1 VDSLF
6 YPTSVVVIGVS
17 ENPDNLARNIV
28 QNLFEFQFRGE
39 IHLVGSRE
47 GILCGEKIH
56 TSLDELPD
64 GIGVAVIL
72 TPAPTVPELLE
83 SCGRKKILWAIIES
97 GGFSEYSGE
106 GKKLERRVHQVA
118 KKWGIRLCGPN
129 GIGVI
134 NVENGFVVPFVSMKR
149 EAVRKGTV
157 SILAQSGGVSFI
169 YFNHLASANVGIAK
183 LVSMG
188 NKLDLDEIDYLRYLI
203 QDSQT
208 EIIGLYLESLGKGKD
223 LLDLARSTS
232 KPIILHKANTG
243 EGSRHI
249 ARLHTAAL
257 ANDDRVVDAASEQ
270 AGIIRAR
277 DFRSFVNAVK
287 IFSLPPMKGRNLV
300 IVSRSGGIA
309 IVAADS
315 AERYRFRLLPLSKQF
330 EDRVHSYFRAKVIKP
345 TNPIDLGDL
354 FDFDLYTKILDQV
367 LSIKAVDGVLFQHGA
382 TIVEREPSR
391 GLIAAVKE
399 LSFRYHK
406 PVALCYITEEEE
418 LALVKR
424 TIDYPIFTEPED
436 ALSALA
442 VSMDHYRKQKRSR
455 EKAPYFKADK
465 ERVKLLLQEAR
476 SRKRGLLLP
485 EAFEVLTA
493 YGIPVARYRVAYRKD
508 DLKKA
513 VEGVGRPFALKVI
526 SPDISHKSDVG
537 GVFLDVRD
545 LSRAEAAFA
554 RIKKLCS
561 GMSSGL
567 LVQKMISDG
576 KEVILG
582 AKRDPSFG
590 PVVLFGLGGIYT
602 EILQETSLRVAPITR
617 SEAKEMILETKAS
630 RILSGIRGEGP
641 LDLSALVDSL
651 LRLSQ
656 LMIDFPEIEGVDI
669 NPIKVLEK
677 GAVAVD
683 ARIQVNNSYV

>member
-1 VDSLF
+1 VDHLF

-28 QNLFEFQFRGE
+28 QNLFEFQFGGE

-56 TSLDELPD
+56 TSLSELAD

-72 TPAPTVPELLE
+72 TPALTVPELLE
-83 SCGRKKILWAIIES
+83 SCGRKKIPWAIIES
-97 GGFSEYSGE
+97 GGFSEYSAE

-134 NVENGFVVPFVSMKR
+134 NVENGFVVPFVSMKK
-149 EAVRKGTV
+149 EAVRKGAV

-183 LVSMG
+183 VVSMG

-208 EIIGLYLESLGKGKD
+208 EIIGLYLESLGNGKE
-223 LLDLARSTS
+223 LLNLARSTP

-257 ANDDRVVDAASEQ
+257 ANDDRVVDAASKQ

-287 IFSLPPMKGRNLV
+287 VFSLPPMKGRNLV
-300 IVSRSGGIA
+300 VLSRSGGIA
-309 IVAADS
+309 IVAADC

-330 EDRVHSYFRAKVIKP
+330 EERVHSYFRAKVIQP
-345 TNPIDLGDL
+345 TTPIDLGDL

-382 TIVEREPSR
+382 TIMEREGSR

-436 ALSALA
+436 ALSALS

-455 EKAPYFKADK
+455 EKAPHFKGDK

-476 SRKRGLLLP
+476 SRKRGFLLP

-526 SPDISHKSDVG
+526 SPDISHKSDAG

-554 RIKKLCS
+554 KIRKLSS

-567 LVQKMISDG
+567 LVQKMIPGG

-590 PVVLFGLGGIYT
+590 PVVLFGLGGVYT

-630 RILSGIRGEGP
+630 RILSGIRGEPP
-641 LDLSALVDSL
+641 LDTPALTDSL

-683 ARIQVNNSYV
+683 ARIELTGR